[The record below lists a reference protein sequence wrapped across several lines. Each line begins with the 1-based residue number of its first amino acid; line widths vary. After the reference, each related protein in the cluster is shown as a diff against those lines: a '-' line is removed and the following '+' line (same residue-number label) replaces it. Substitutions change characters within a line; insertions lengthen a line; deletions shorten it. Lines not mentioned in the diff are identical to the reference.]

1 MEMGMFKLAFMA
13 VVAFLSAIGIFIG
26 CVTLLTSLQN
36 GAIALSY
43 DSGGKAITETI
54 SRAGDSDRFWRLL
67 LWMGLAPIVIGVG
80 ALWYS
85 VRKLRGN

>member
-1 MEMGMFKLAFMA
+1 MGMFRLAFLA

-43 DSGGKAITETI
+43 TSGGKAITETI
-54 SRAGDSDRFWRLL
+54 SRAGDGDRFWRLL
-67 LWMGLAPIVIGVG
+67 LTLGMAPIVIGAG

-85 VRKLRGN
+85 VKKLRGS